1 MAMRNGRAG
10 AYDFTLTLDDPN
22 DLFDP
27 RPSDVLAGLPPR
39 APGVE
44 QIRDELSVHPLK
56 APARLAIELPPD
68 KATPGLEHAF
78 RRAIARYCQ
87 EGIARAELELR
98 WIHREGIQTLLFG
111 AVVLAVGLALS
122 EAVLRTGSIPK
133 ELRDFFGNGL
143 FLVVAW
149 VGLWYPLDTLIYGAQ
164 PHRFERKLLRAMR
177 EMEIAV
183 RPAGERRD
191 EPREPIATDQSLTG
205 G

>member
-10 AYDFTLTLDDPN
+10 AYEFTVTLDDPN

-39 APGVE
+39 AAGVD
-44 QIRDELSVHPLK
+44 QIRDELSARPLT
-56 APARLAIELPPD
+56 APATVTIELPPE

-87 EGIARAELELR
+87 EGLARAELELR
-98 WIHREGIQTLLFG
+98 WSRREGTQTLVFG
-111 AVVLAVGLALS
+111 AVVLGVGLALS
-122 EAVLRTGSIPK
+122 EAVLQSGIPK

-149 VGLWYPLDTLIYGAQ
+149 VGLWYPLDMLIYGAQ

-191 EPREPIATDQSLTG
+191 DQADAIAADQSLTG

>member
-10 AYDFTLTLDDPN
+10 VHEFIVTLDDPN

-39 APGVE
+39 PPGIE
-44 QIRDELSVHPLK
+44 QIRDELSAHPIK
-56 APARLAIELPPD
+56 GPARVAIELPPD
-68 KATPGLEHAF
+68 KATAGVEHAF
-78 RRAIARYCQ
+78 RRAIARYCK
-87 EGIARAELELR
+87 EGIARAELELMGVR
-98 WIHREGIQTLLFG
+98 REGMQTFVFG
-111 AVVLAVGLALS
+111 AVVLCVGLFLS
-122 EAVLRTGSIPK
+122 EAVLRSNIPK

-164 PHRFERKLLRAMR
+164 PHRFERKVLRAMQT
-177 EMEIAV
+177 MEIEV
-183 RPAGERRD
+183 RPAA
-191 EPREPIATDQSLTG
+191 EPPDRPSETLAADQSLTG